1 MQTWVFGHA
10 NVRMRVKVPKC
21 VYMCVCQLAIDWLQ
35 IHPHFSTYRKF
46 VMGSL
51 LCQSSFGFDMKFI
64 TDVPLP

>member
-1 MQTWVFGHA
+1 MQTWILAMQKYACVLRYL
-10 NVRMRVKVPKC
+10 NV
-21 VYMCVCQLAIDWLQ
+21 YIYVCQLAIDWLQ

-46 VMGSL
+46 VMGPL